1 MANLKSRAQKAV
13 RSLGR
18 RGRTTRIPDD
28 VRAAILAYAGA
39 ERERGMK
46 WREIADTVGLSESV
60 LVRWSRGERRSR
72 GRGPGRLLPVR
83 VAVAPRAVGVIGGVT
98 LVSPSGYRIEGLAAT
113 DAVDALRTF
122 S

>member
-13 RSLGR
+13 RKLGH

-28 VRAAILAYAGA
+28 VRAVVLAYAGA

-46 WREIADTVGLSESV
+46 WRDIAKTVGLSESV

-72 GRGPGRLLPVR
+72 GPARILPVR
-83 VAVAPRAVGVIGGVT
+83 VAVARSAVGVIGGVT
-98 LVSPSGYRIEGLAAT
+98 LVSPSGYRIEGIAAA
-113 DAVDALRTF
+113 DAVDALRTL